1 MNRYPLWKYLVILVA
16 LLIGALYSLPNFFGE
31 APAVQISTAKPTVK
45 IDLNTQTRIEKIL
58 ADASINSTGLFF
70 EKTGNVGT
78 IKVRFNNTDIQLR
91 ARDVLQQKLN
101 ADHSDPNYTIA
112 LNLLSNTPHWLTA
125 MNALPM
131 PLGLDLRGGVYFL
144 LQVDMQGAV
153 QKKLTS
159 LATDVRSQ
167 LRDKNLRHQGIERN
181 GDFIS
186 IRFGNLDEAN
196 VARSN
201 LALGRPEL
209 DWEIEKGS
217 DSAKLVARFKPTAL
231 KEVQDNAVKQNIVTL
246 NKRVNELAVK
256 EPVIQQQG
264 IDRIIVQLP
273 GVQDTAR
280 AKDIIGRTATLES
293 RLADPVTSS
302 ISSGESPP
310 PGTDTF
316 RFGEGRLGVF
326 KKSVIFSGENITDA
340 SAGFDQNQRP
350 SVNISL
356 DSTGG
361 RVMQE
366 ITRENIGKPMGMIL
380 FEKGKGEVLTIAT
393 IQGEFGSK
401 FQITGQPTTESANDL
416 ALLLR
421 AGSLAAPMEIIEE
434 RTIGPS
440 LGAENI
446 EKGFKSL
453 MYGFIAIAL
462 FMMGYYLLFGV
473 FSTIAL
479 AVNLLLLISVL
490 SMLQA
495 TLTLP
500 GIAAMALAI
509 GLAIDS
515 NVLINERIREELR
528 NGAAPHSAI
537 ATGFDRAWATI
548 LDSNV
553 TTLIAGLALLAFG
566 SGPIKGF
573 AVVHCLGI
581 LTSMF
586 SAVFFAR
593 GLVNLWYGKQKKL
606 QKISIGE
613 VWRPAE
619 LNQTGQAKGK

>member
-1 MNRYPLWKYLVILVA
+1 MNRYPLWKYLVIAVA
-16 LLIGALYSLPNFFGE
+16 LLIGGPYSIPNFFGE
-31 APAVQISTAKPTVK
+31 APAVQVSSAKPTIKV
-45 IDLNTQTRIEKIL
+45 DLATQSRVEKIL
-58 ADASINSTGLFF
+58 AEADITNTGIFF
-70 EKTGNVGT
+70 EAVANIGS
-78 IKVRFNNTDIQLR
+78 IKIRFNNTDIQLR
-91 ARDVLQQKLN
+91 ARDLLQQKLN
-101 ADHSDPNYTIA
+101 IDQNDPNYTVA
-112 LNLLSNTPHWLTA
+112 LNLLSNTPGWLNA
-125 MNALPM
+125 INALPM

-144 LQVDMQGAV
+144 LQVDMKGAV
-153 QKKLTS
+153 QKKVTS
-159 LATDVRSQ
+159 LASDIRTQ
-167 LRDKNLRHQGIERN
+167 LRDKNIRHQGIER
-181 GDFIS
+181 GTES
-186 IRFGNLDEAN
+186 ITINFGSTTDADA
-196 VARSN
+196 ARTILMTSQPD
-201 LALGRPEL
+201 LIWLVKPAGP
-209 DWEIEKGS
+209 S
-217 DSAKLVARFKPTAL
+217 PKLQGEFKPTAL
-231 KEVQDNAVKQNIVTL
+231 KEIQDNAVKQNIVTL

-264 IDRIIVQLP
+264 AERIIVQLP

-293 RLADPVTSS
+293 RLADPIVST
-302 ISSGESPP
+302 IAIGETPP
-310 PGTDTF
+310 PGMDVF
-316 RFGEGRLGVF
+316 RFGESRQGVF
-326 KKSVIFSGENITDA
+326 KKSVIFSGDRITDA

-350 SVNISL
+350 AVNISL
-356 DSTGG
+356 DAAGG

-401 FQITGQPTTESANDL
+401 FQITGQPTTASANDL

-453 MYGFIAIAL
+453 LIGFAAIAI
-462 FMMGYYLLFGV
+462 FMASYYLLFGF
-473 FSTIAL
+473 FSVIAL
-479 AVNLLLLISVL
+479 AVNLVLLISIL

-500 GIAAMALAI
+500 GIAAMALAL
-509 GLAIDS
+509 GMAIDS

-528 NGAAPHSAI
+528 NGAAPQTAI
-537 ATGFDRAWATI
+537 AVGFDKAWATI

-586 SAVFFAR
+586 SAVFFSR
-593 GLVNLWYGKQKKL
+593 GLVNLWYGKNKKVQKL
-606 QKISIGE
+606 AIGQ
-613 VWRPAE
+613 VWRPQE
-619 LNQTGQAKGK
+619 K

>member
-1 MNRYPLWKYLVILVA
+1 MNRYPLWKYLVIAVA
-16 LLIGALYSLPNFFGE
+16 LMIGGLYSLPNFYGE
-31 APAVQISTAKPTVK
+31 APAVQISSAKPTIKV
-45 IDLNTQTRIEKIL
+45 DLATQARVEKIL
-58 ADASINSTGLFF
+58 SEADIGNTGIFF
-70 EKTGNVGT
+70 ENATNVGS

-91 ARDVLQQKLN
+91 ARDLLQQKINLDQN
-101 ADHSDPNYTIA
+101 DPNFTVA
-112 LNLLSNTPHWLTA
+112 LNLLSNTPGWLSA
-125 MNALPM
+125 INALPM

-144 LQVDMQGAV
+144 LQVDMKGAV
-153 QKKLTS
+153 QKKVTS
-159 LATDVRSQ
+159 LATDIRSQ
-167 LRDKNLRHQGIERN
+167 LRDKNIRHQGIER
-181 GDFIS
+181 GADS
-186 IRFGNLDEAN
+186 ITINFGSTADADA
-196 VARSN
+196 ARTVLLSTQPD
-201 LALGRPEL
+201 LVWQVKPTGLSP
-209 DWEIEKGS
+209 
-217 DSAKLVARFKPTAL
+217 KLVGEFKPAAL
-231 KEVQDNAVKQNIVTL
+231 KAVQDNAVKQNIVTL

-264 IDRIIVQLP
+264 AERIVVQLP

-293 RLADPVTSS
+293 RLADPSVST
-302 ISSGESPP
+302 IGIGETPP

-316 RFGEGRLGVF
+316 RFGENRLGVF
-326 KKSVIFSGENITDA
+326 KKSVIFSGDRITDA

-350 SVNISL
+350 AVNISL
-356 DSTGG
+356 DAAGG

-366 ITRENIGKPMGMIL
+366 VTRENLGKPMGMIL

-401 FQITGQPTTESANDL
+401 FQITGQPTTASANDL

-453 MYGFIAIAL
+453 LIGFGAIAI
-462 FMMGYYLLFGV
+462 FMMAYYLLFGT
-473 FSTIAL
+473 FSVIAL
-479 AVNLLLLISVL
+479 AVNLVLLISVL

-500 GIAAMALAI
+500 GIAAMALAL
-509 GLAIDS
+509 GMAIDS

-528 NGAAPHSAI
+528 NGVAPQTAI
-537 ATGFDRAWATI
+537 AVGFDKAWATI

-586 SAVFFAR
+586 SAVFFSR
-593 GLVNLWYGKQKKL
+593 GLVNLWYGRHKKVQKL
-606 QKISIGE
+606 AIGQ
-613 VWRPAE
+613 VWRPQE
-619 LNQTGQAKGK
+619 K

>member
-1 MNRYPLWKYLVILVA
+1 MNRYPLWKYLVIAAA
-16 LLIGALYSLPNFFGE
+16 LLIGGLYSLPNFFGE
-31 APAVQISTAKPTVK
+31 APAVQVSSAKPTIKV
-45 IDLNTQTRIEKIL
+45 DLATQSRVEKIL
-58 ADASINSTGLFF
+58 SDDNISSTGIFF
-70 EKTGNVGT
+70 ENTGHVGS
-78 IKVRFNNTDIQLR
+78 IKIRFNNTDIQLR
-91 ARDVLQQKLN
+91 ARDLLQQKLN
-101 ADHSDPNYTIA
+101 SDQVDPSYTVA
-112 LNLLSNTPHWLTA
+112 LNLLSNTPGWLSA
-125 MNALPM
+125 INALPM

-144 LQVDMQGAV
+144 LQVDMKGAV
-153 QKKLTS
+153 QKKVTA
-159 LATDVRSQ
+159 LAGDIRSQ
-167 LRDKNLRHQGIERN
+167 LRDKSIRHQGIDRSADSLTIN
-181 GDFIS
+181 
-186 IRFGNLDEAN
+186 FGSPDEAEQ
-196 VARSN
+196 ARTLLNISQ
-201 LALGRPEL
+201 PEL
-209 DWEIEKGS
+209 LWQVRAAGS
-217 DSAKLVARFKPTAL
+217 STKLLGEFKPAAL
-231 KEVQDNAVKQNIVTL
+231 KAIQDNAVKQNIITL

-264 IDRIIVQLP
+264 AERIVVQLP

-293 RLADPVTSS
+293 RLADPLVST
-302 ISSGESPP
+302 IGVGEAPP
-310 PGTDTF
+310 PGMDTF
-316 RFGEGRLGVF
+316 RFGENRLGVF
-326 KKSVIFSGENITDA
+326 KKSVIFSGDRITDA

-350 SVNISL
+350 AVNISL
-356 DSTGG
+356 DAAGG

-366 ITRENIGKPMGMIL
+366 VTRENIGKPMGMIL

-453 MYGFIAIAL
+453 LLGFACIAI
-462 FMMGYYLLFGV
+462 FMIAYYLLFGT
-473 FSTIAL
+473 FSVVAL

-500 GIAAMALAI
+500 GIAAMALAL
-509 GLAIDS
+509 GMAIDS

-528 NGAAPHSAI
+528 NVAAPQTAI
-537 ATGFDRAWATI
+537 AVGFEKAWATI

-586 SAVFFAR
+586 SAVFFSR
-593 GLVNLWYGKQKKL
+593 GLVNLWYGKQKKI
-606 QKISIGE
+606 QKLAIGQ
-613 VWRPAE
+613 VWRPQE
-619 LNQTGQAKGK
+619 K